1 MKFSKLL
8 KIITF
13 TFIMGSVFSV
23 SAQSIEME
31 TEKARLKADISF
43 LASDQLGGRQTG
55 SSGELSSATYI
66 RNEFKKNKLTLLGK
80 DGFQEFSIIQLRIA
94 TEKCRFA
101 MNSAN
106 GFINEVREKVEISD
120 EATVGIYAW
129 SKPDDFAQS
138 LSEMINSD
146 DRVNG
151 EFYVAPTYN
160 YLIKNKMRIKPF
172 HIGKVSDSV
181 FGLGTPEDLEI
192 FLGTNLVLELRKS
205 VTERL
210 NQV

>member
-106 GFINEVREKVEISD
+106 GFINDFKLFEDYYPLSLSSNNDSIAAETIDVGYGLVSEKEKRDDYIGLDVAGKVAIIRLGFLGSD
-120 EATVGIYAW
+120 E
-129 SKPDDFAQS
+129 KP
-138 LSEMINSD
+138 NSPLA
-146 DRVNG
+146 
-151 EFYVAPTYN
+151 EVADITT
-160 YLIKNKMRIKPF
+160 
-172 HIGKVSDSV
+172 KV
-181 FGLGTPEDLEI
+181 
-192 FLGTNLVLELRKS
+192 K
-205 VTERL
+205 
-210 NQV
+210 